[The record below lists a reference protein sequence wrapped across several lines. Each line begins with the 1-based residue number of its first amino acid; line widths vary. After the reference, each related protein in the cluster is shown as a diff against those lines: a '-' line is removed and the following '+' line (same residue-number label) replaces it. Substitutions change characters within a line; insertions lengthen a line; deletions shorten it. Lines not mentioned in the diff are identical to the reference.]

1 MATHHLV
8 MTNGLI
14 VGLAPSMCLQDV
26 GDVRDA
32 AYMLGA
38 AGMRGNLQRMYNLHV
53 ALTYE
58 CLHYADEGAPDLSTH
73 CHMVMNREAVLADRV
88 TTCNLLQAA
97 LQERDSSLGV

>member
-1 MATHHLV
+1 MV
-8 MTNGLI
+8 
-14 VGLAPSMCLQDV
+14 LAPSMCVQDV

-58 CLHYADEGAPDLSTH
+58 CLHYADDGAPDLSSH
-73 CHMVMNREAVLADRV
+73 CHMVMNQEALPPDRL
-88 TTCNLLQAA
+88 TTCRLLQAA
-97 LQERDSSLGV
+97 LEGRDSALSG